1 MVEFAQP
8 NTHKDFHVGHLR
20 NASIGQAIAN
30 LLEHSGHEV
39 YKATYIGDVGL
50 HVAKAIVG
58 NAMALASAAGASD
71 RLEYWGRAYQAA
83 NLRFEEPELQVAVRD
98 WLLAWEEGTPSAR
111 NDWQVSRDECDQ
123 AFRAIFKELKLSFTS
138 EPDLWF
144 YESTIDDTQLGQRTA
159 KELLDKG
166 IAEIDQSDKYKGS
179 LFVDFEKQAD
189 ALRPDGT
196 AVFRDDEKKGIRRL
210 GKMVILRSDG
220 TSLYQTK
227 ELGLAKHKFDL
238 IRRQTGQELDE
249 SLYVVGAEQKLYFQQ
264 VLAILRLWG
273 FPNAE
278 NCRHISYELV
288 VLPEGKMSSREGTI
302 VSYRE
307 LRDKAIERAEEVIRE
322 KGIITDEAQ
331 IKRTAR
337 DVAIAAIKFTMLQ
350 VSGNQ
355 TIVFDMEQALSFSG
369 RAAPYLQYAYARA
382 GKLVKDVPGTESEA
396 TGQSDS
402 PGYALHPTEIE
413 LARQLSLLPDVIE
426 SAAQKYEPAILCNYL
441 YTLASAFSEFYRDC
455 RVLDAPS
462 VERSFRRRLTSAF
475 RLVMKI
481 GFNILALPL
490 PEEM

>member
-1 MVEFAQP
+1 
-8 NTHKDFHVGHLR
+8 
-20 NASIGQAIAN
+20 
-30 LLEHSGHEV
+30 
-39 YKATYIGDVGL
+39 
-50 HVAKAIVG
+50 
-58 NAMALASAAGASD
+58 
-71 RLEYWGRAYQAA
+71 
-83 NLRFEEPELQVAVRD
+83 VRD
-98 WLLAWEEGTPSAR
+98 WLRNWEEGSATAR
-111 NDWQVSRDECDQ
+111 NDWQISRDECDA
-123 AFRAIFKELKLSFTS
+123 AFRSIFSELMLDFT
-138 EPDLWF
+138 EDPNLWF

-159 KELLDKG
+159 MQLLDKG

-189 ALRPDGT
+189 AVRSDGT
-196 AVFRDDEKKGIRRL
+196 AVFRDDEKKAIRRL

-238 IRRQTGQELDE
+238 IREKTGHELDE

-307 LRDKAIERAEEVIRE
+307 LRDKAIARAEEVIRE
-322 KGIITDEAQ
+322 KGIITDESL

-337 DVAIAAIKFTMLQ
+337 DVAIAAIKFTMLL

-382 GKLVKDVPGTESEA
+382 GKLVKEGLDPVSSA
-396 TGQSDS
+396 
-402 PGYALHPTEIE
+402 PGYALHATEVE
-413 LARQLSLLPDVIE
+413 LARQISLFPDVIA
-426 SAAQKYEPAILCNYL
+426 SAAAKYEPAIVCNYL
-441 YTLASAFSEFYRDC
+441 YALASAFSEFYRDC
-455 RVLDAPS
+455 RVLDAPEP
-462 VERSFRRRLTSAF
+462 ERSFRRNLTRAF
-475 RLVMKI
+475 RQVMKN
-481 GFNILALPL
+481 GFRILALPL